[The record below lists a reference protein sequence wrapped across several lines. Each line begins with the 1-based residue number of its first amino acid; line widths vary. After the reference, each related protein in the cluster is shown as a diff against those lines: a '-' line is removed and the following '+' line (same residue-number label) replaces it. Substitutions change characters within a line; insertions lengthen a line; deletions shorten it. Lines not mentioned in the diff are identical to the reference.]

1 MAQKFKTNE
10 KILIFMRRSRF
21 RPEEVAKE
29 LYISEEVLVKKI
41 NNNSFTKLDVDTLR
55 WRLGIE

>member
-1 MAQKFKTNE
+1 VGEAIKTNE

-21 RPEEVAKE
+21 RPEEIAKE

-41 NNNSFTKLDVDTLR
+41 HNNSFTKLDVDTLR
-55 WRLGIE
+55 WRLGIK